1 MQTTSIRFWLHFHT
15 TLPQSPS
22 CGEGDSRV
30 HRVQH
35 SCSSS
40 GCFVLLRLPR
50 VGQSAGPKDNAVP
63 ATTGSPATH
72 QGSRFVKWAVG
83 QGC

>member
-1 MQTTSIRFWLHFHT
+1 MQTTSIRFWLHFHM

-22 CGEGDSRV
+22 CGEGDSQV

-50 VGQSAGPKDNAVP
+50 VGQSEGQRPLAARPRTRAAGLSSGLSAKAADA
-63 ATTGSPATH
+63 G
-72 QGSRFVKWAVG
+72 
-83 QGC
+83 